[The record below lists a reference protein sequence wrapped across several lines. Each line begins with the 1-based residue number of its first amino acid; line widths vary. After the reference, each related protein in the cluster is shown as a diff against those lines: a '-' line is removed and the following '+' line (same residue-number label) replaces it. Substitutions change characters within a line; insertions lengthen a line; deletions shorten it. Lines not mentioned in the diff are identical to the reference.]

1 MTAGGQ
7 KEGGFRG
14 AGAAFGCGGQKIAAV
29 RLIREPFR
37 VIISGVKT
45 QGGIAT

>member
-14 AGAAFGCGGQKIAAV
+14 AGPLSAAADKKLPPSA
-29 RLIREPFR
+29 
-37 VIISGVKT
+37 
-45 QGGIAT
+45 